1 MKKLLFILLGCSL
14 ILGGCANYRNI
25 ELTDV
30 EVVSFSMVSFNAAQA
45 EVKLEVDNPTRAT
58 FEIVGVDGSIKKQGN
73 VFASILQVDT
83 PQKCRIAPGA
93 SSVANITLRG
103 ELSDPIAVF
112 AGGLKQEHFTADVTI
127 RIKQGIITKRIVL
140 KDVPVGELVKEI
152 IRK

>member
-1 MKKLLFILLGCSL
+1 MKKLIFILLACSL
-14 ILGGCANYRNI
+14 IFGGCANYRDI
-25 ELTDV
+25 ELAGLD
-30 EVVSFSMVSFNAAQA
+30 VVSFSMVSLNAAQV

-58 FEIVGVDGSIKKQGN
+58 FEVVGVEGSIKKQGSE
-73 VFASILQVDT
+73 FASILQVDT

-103 ELSDPIAVF
+103 ELSDPIAIF
-112 AGGLKQEHFTADVTI
+112 TGGLKQEHFTADVTI
-127 RIKQGIITKRIVL
+127 RIKHGIITKRIVL